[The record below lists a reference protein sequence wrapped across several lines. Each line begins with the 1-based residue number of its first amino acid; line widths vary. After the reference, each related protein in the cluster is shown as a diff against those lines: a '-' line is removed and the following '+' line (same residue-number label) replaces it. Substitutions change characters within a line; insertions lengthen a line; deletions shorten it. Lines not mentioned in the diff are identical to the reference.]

1 MKFIR
6 IFLAIFVLTNFSNI
20 AHPFSGSGPLKFFKI
35 DFENFL
41 AYMRGDGSKYGE
53 VGKKKG
59 TPAMFAI
66 NKEGQWSYYMYCPIK
81 YNGNCREDIGPVIQ
95 GCSKQSKKQG
105 YGRCFLFANKR
116 KIVWDGKNIRL
127 PRKYDQAYIE
137 RVFKENGWYGKS
149 KSVKNESSKSNN
161 PGGYNFCSDYTIKL
175 SSCKKAV
182 SFQKFVKDY
191 LTTRNKSEPDPSSL
205 TDQDLFDRELKNL
218 KTAFGIYNLDTNR
231 ILEEIYKNKKLSSL
245 YKNSREKITDKA
257 KQKKLTKNNDTVE
270 QLKKLNDLYKSG
282 VLTEEEFT
290 KAKKKILD

>member
-6 IFLAIFVLTNFSNI
+6 VFFAIFVLTNFLNI
-20 AHPFSGSGPLKFFKI
+20 AHPQGGSGPLKFSKT
-35 DFENFL
+35 DFEVFL
-41 AYMRGDGSKYGE
+41 MYMRGDGSKYGE

-59 TPAMFAI
+59 TPGMFAI
-66 NKEGQWSYYMYCPIK
+66 NQEGKWSYYMYCPIK
-81 YNGNCREDIGPVIQ
+81 YGGDCRFERGPVIQ
-95 GCSKQSKKQG
+95 RCTKQSKQKG
-105 YGRCFLFANKR
+105 YGRCYLFANQR

-127 PRKYDQAYIE
+127 PRKYDQAHIE

-149 KSVKNESSKSNN
+149 KNVKSESSKSNN

-175 SSCKKAV
+175 SSCKRAV

-191 LTTRNKSEPDPSSL
+191 LTTRNKAEPDPSSL

-231 ILEEIYKNKKLSSL
+231 ILEEINKNKKLSSL
-245 YKNSREKITDKA
+245 YKNSREKITDKT